1 MPQLQRVLAPTLAPA
16 LALALAGSA
25 ALATPAAAATGIRA
39 AAAAPSA
46 SQAAPARQ
54 TVGDVVAK
62 PGSVGAIVASVD
74 LALRASEVRH
84 HGRALRQGAAAVY
97 FGPETTA
104 RLKAFQQR
112 NKLPVT
118 GVVDEATERLLR
130 PRLRL
135 TRGVQTIGRSV
146 QGRPL
151 TVRVVGDLATA
162 ERRVVVFGCVH
173 GNECEGVP
181 ILDAIARSTPPRGV
195 AYVLFAHPNPDG
207 AAAGTRHNA
216 HGVDLNRNSI
226 GWVKRYRPGHVYYP
240 GPGALSEPESV
251 TIRDL
256 VRSVEPT
263 AFVTYHQALRCID
276 YAGRGG
282 PWAKV
287 YSRATG
293 LPVTVLPA
301 YPGSTATW
309 LGTRYPSI
317 VSLTVELPRPVS
329 RALLDRNIAA
339 LKDVAARH

>member
-1 MPQLQRVLAPTLAPA
+1 MPQLQRALIPALAPA
-16 LALALAGSA
+16 LGLALTGSLALAPPAG
-25 ALATPAAAATGIRA
+25 ALG
-39 AAAAPSA
+39 A
-46 SQAAPARQ
+46 SPGTRQSAPARQ
-54 TVGDVVAK
+54 SVGDIVAK
-62 PGSVGAIVASVD
+62 PGSVGAIVASID
-74 LALRASEVRH
+74 LALRASEVRN
-84 HGRALRQGAAAVY
+84 HGRALRSGAAAVY

-112 NKLPVT
+112 NSLPVT

-130 PRLRL
+130 PRLKL

-162 ERRVVVFGCVH
+162 KRRVVVFGCVH
-173 GNECEGVP
+173 GNECEGLP
-181 ILDAIARSTPPRGV
+181 ILDAIARSTPAKGV

-216 HGVDLNRNSI
+216 RGVDLNRNSI

-256 VRSVEPT
+256 IRSVEPT

-282 PWAKV
+282 PWAQV

-309 LGTRYPSI
+309 LGTRYPTI

-329 RALLDRNIAA
+329 SALLDKNVAA